1 MLEYLGNN
9 LSNHNMRTEAKEFLG
24 KEVEIIIDRPL
35 GSTHPKHGFLYLV
48 NYGYV
53 PNTMAPDG
61 EEIDAYFLGVDEPV
75 KTAKGICIAVIH
87 RLNDDDDSLVVVPE
101 GLEIKDEEIGRA
113 VEFQEQF
120 FKFKII
126 K

>member
-101 GLEIKDEEIGRA
+101 GLEIKDEEIGTA
-113 VEFQEQF
+113 VEFQERF

>member
-1 MLEYLGNN
+1 
-9 LSNHNMRTEAKEFLG
+9 MRTEAKEFLG

>member
-1 MLEYLGNN
+1 MK
-9 LSNHNMRTEAKEFLG
+9 TEAKEFLG
-24 KEVEIIIDRPL
+24 KKVEIIIDRPV
-35 GSTHPKHGFLYLV
+35 GSTHPKHGFLYPV

-53 PNTMAPDG
+53 PNTVAPDG

-101 GLEIKDEEIGRA
+101 GLEIKDEEIGTA
-113 VEFQEQF
+113 VEFQERF

>member
-1 MLEYLGNN
+1 MLEYLVNN
-9 LSNHNMRTEAKEFLG
+9 LSNHNMKTEAKEFLG